1 MSFFSEER
9 SSELKDLFFESAAE
23 LLQALNEQ
31 GLELEQRPG
40 DAEVVR
46 CVRRTV
52 HTLKGD
58 SAACGY
64 SEISSLA
71 HELEDALTPELA
83 KSCGKRVAEVVLSA
97 ADTFEGMLSAYRTN
111 AALPSGAGVLA
122 EIRTLA
128 SKVNAPE
135 ISSVGP
141 AVKAQTRFEWSEYEK
156 ILLQDA
162 GRRGLKVVQLSLA
175 IDPNCKTRAI
185 AWQMIKNAL
194 QDLGTVLLMLPEDG
208 AGLEKMDNLFAALAS
223 SFDEEYIAKKCRIPM
238 VIGDVFVERLT
249 APDGQV
255 ATRATEA
262 PKVGPKL
269 AVAAVAAATGA
280 VFAETEDEIADA
292 PAEASTSSLSSVHE
306 STLRVDAEKIDA
318 VLNLV
323 GELIIGKSMLT
334 QSITEL
340 GKKHGRDPLHAKF
353 ADVLGFQ
360 ARVLADLQ
368 KSVMKV
374 RMVPVEQLFRRF
386 GRVVRD
392 VAKACNREVRLELA
406 GQTTDLDKSILDT
419 LAEPMAHLVR
429 NAISHGIENPEER
442 VAASKERFGT
452 IRLNAYH
459 QGNNVVIEVSDDGRG
474 IDRERVV
481 AKAIERGLINKD
493 EAAKLTEGEA
503 LNLIFHPGLSTA
515 EEVTS
520 VSGRGVGMDVVKSV
534 LERLKGAVSIE
545 TEVGQGSTF
554 YLKVPLTLA
563 IIKAL
568 MFRVAEKL
576 YALPLTS
583 VVEIV
588 RSTESE
594 IHRVDQ
600 HEVIRLRNEVLTV
613 VRLNHLDSAPEPTSK
628 MFVIVVAVGDRK
640 FGLTVDKLVGE
651 EELVIKALDDHL
663 VSTELVSGA
672 SILGDGTVVLIL
684 DVQAVVSTLGRKR
697 TPRTKTA
704 GAMA

>member
-9 SSELKDLFFESAAE
+9 ASELKDLFFESATE

-40 DAEVVR
+40 DVEVVR
-46 CVRRTV
+46 SVRRTV

-64 SEISSLA
+64 TALSELA

-83 KSCGKRVAEVVLSA
+83 KAVGKRVAEVVLNA
-97 ADTFEGMLSAYRTN
+97 ADIFQTMLNAYRN
-111 AALPSGAGVLA
+111 NSEAPSGAAVLA
-122 EIRTLA
+122 EIRGLV
-128 SKVNAPE
+128 SKSDTTEPAIVAPLQK
-135 ISSVGP
+135 
-141 AVKAQTRFEWSEYEK
+141 AVDKFEWSEYEK

-162 GRRGLKVVQLSLA
+162 GRRGLKVVQVSLA
-175 IDPNCKTRAI
+175 LDPNCKTRAV
-185 AWQMIKNAL
+185 AWQMVKNTF
-194 QDLGTVLLMLPEDG
+194 QDLGTVLLMLPEDA
-208 AGLEKMDNLFAALAS
+208 AGMEKTNNLFAALAS
-223 SFDEEYIAKKCRIPM
+223 SFDEAYIAKKCRIPT
-238 VIGDVFVERLT
+238 VIGDAFVLKF
-249 APDGQV
+249 AP
-255 ATRATEA
+255 T
-262 PKVGPKL
+262 
-269 AVAAVAAATGA
+269 VAAVPIIETVTVKAEEKAAPVPATL
-280 VFAETEDEIADA
+280 EIEADIDANEA
-292 PAEASTSSLSSVHE
+292 PAEVGTSLLTTAHE
-306 STLRVDAEKIDA
+306 TSLRVDAEKIDA

-334 QSITEL
+334 QSVNEL
-340 GKKHGRDPLHAKF
+340 GKKYGRDPLHAKF

-386 GRVVRD
+386 GRIVRD
-392 VAKACNREVRLELA
+392 VSKACGSEVRLELS
-406 GQTTDLDKSILDT
+406 GQSTDLDKSILDT

-429 NAISHGIENPEER
+429 NAISHGIESPEER
-442 VAASKERFGT
+442 AALGKERFGT
-452 IRLNAYH
+452 IHLNAYH

-481 AKAIERGLINKD
+481 NKAIERGLLQRE
-493 EAAKLTEGEA
+493 EARKLTEGEA

-520 VSGRGVGMDVVKSV
+520 VSGRGVGMDVVKTV
-534 LERLKGAVSIE
+534 LDRLKGTVSIE

-568 MFRVAEKL
+568 MFRVADKM
-576 YALPLTS
+576 YALPLNS
-583 VVEIV
+583 VLEIV
-588 RSTESE
+588 RATQTE

-600 HEVIRLRNEVLTV
+600 HEVIRLRNEVLTL
-613 VRLNHLDSAPEPTSK
+613 VRLNRLAESAETRSK
-628 MFVIVVAVGDRK
+628 IFVIVVALGDRK
-640 FGLTVDKLVGE
+640 FGLIVDTLVGE
-651 EELVIKALDDHL
+651 EELVIKALDHHL

-684 DVQAVVSTLGRKR
+684 DVQSVVAKLGRALPQAQSAG
-697 TPRTKTA
+697 TSA
-704 GAMA
+704 GASK

>member
-1 MSFFSEER
+1 VSFFSEER
-9 SSELKDLFFESAAE
+9 ASELKDLFFESATE

-46 CVRRTV
+46 GVRRTV

-64 SEISSLA
+64 TELSSLA

-83 KSCGKRVAEVVLSA
+83 KSRGTRVAEVVLSA
-97 ADTFEGMLSAYRTN
+97 ADTFQDMLNAYRGNSTP
-111 AALPSGAGVLA
+111 PSGASVLA
-122 EIRTLA
+122 EIRKLV
-128 SKVNAPE
+128 SKAESPELTIVAAP
-135 ISSVGP
+135 
-141 AVKAQTRFEWSEYEK
+141 VKASDKFEWSEYEK
-156 ILLQDA
+156 MVLQDA
-162 GRRGLKVVQLSLA
+162 ASRGLKVVQLSLA
-175 IDPNCKTRAI
+175 LDPTCKTRAV
-185 AWQMIKNAL
+185 AWQMVKNTF
-194 QDLGTVLLMLPEDG
+194 QDLGNVLLMLPEDG
-208 AGLEKMDNLFAALAS
+208 AGMEKVDNLFAALAS
-223 SFDEEYIAKKCRIPM
+223 SFDEEYIAKKCRIPT
-238 VIGDVFVERLT
+238 VIGDVVVERLVSGT
-249 APDGQV
+249 SVP
-255 ATRATEA
+255 
-262 PKVGPKL
+262 
-269 AVAAVAAATGA
+269 AVAEPAKPRAEQMPDATQ
-280 VFAETEDEIADA
+280 VIAETTPEPDADLVETGTASFSSA
-292 PAEASTSSLSSVHE
+292 PE

-323 GELIIGKSMLT
+323 GELIIGKSMLNQT
-334 QSITEL
+334 IIEFD
-340 GKKHGRDPLHAKF
+340 KKFGRDPLHAKF

-392 VAKACNREVRLELA
+392 VSKQCGREVRLELK

-429 NAISHGIENPEER
+429 NAIGHGIESPEER
-442 VAASKERFGT
+442 VAQGKERFGT
-452 IRLNAYH
+452 ITLNAYH

-474 IDRERVV
+474 IDRNKV
-481 AKAIERGLINKD
+481 INKATERDLISRD
-493 EAAKLTEGEA
+493 EAAKLTDGEA

-534 LERLKGAVSIE
+534 LDRLKGSVSIE

-588 RSTESE
+588 RANESE
-594 IHRVDQ
+594 IHCVDQ
-600 HEVIRLRNEVLTV
+600 HEVIRLRNEVLTL
-613 VRLNHLDSAPEPTSK
+613 VRLNRLTADHQPRPK
-628 MFVIVVAVGDRK
+628 IFVIVVALGDRK
-640 FGLTVDKLVGE
+640 FGLLVDKLVGE

-663 VSTELVSGA
+663 VSTDLVSGA

-684 DVQAVVSTLGRKR
+684 DVQSVISKLGRAK
-697 TPRTKTA
+697 PQAMKA
-704 GAMA
+704 GASA

>member
-1 MSFFSEER
+1 MSFFSEDR
-9 SSELKDLFFESAAE
+9 VSELKDLFFESATE

-31 GLELEQRPG
+31 GLELERRPQ

-46 CVRRTV
+46 SVRRTV

-64 SEISSLA
+64 TALSDLA

-83 KSCGKRVAEVVLSA
+83 KARGKRVAEVVLSA
-97 ADTFEGMLSAYRTN
+97 ADIFQDMLRAYRKN
-111 AALPSGAGVLA
+111 AEPSSGAGLLD
-122 EIRTLA
+122 EIRALV
-128 SKVNAPE
+128 SKTEAPE
-135 ISSVGP
+135 LVVLTP
-141 AVKAQTRFEWSEYEK
+141 AKKAIETFEWSEYEK

-162 GRRGLKVVQLSLA
+162 GRRGLKVLQVSLA
-175 IDPNCKTRAI
+175 VDPNCNTRAI
-185 AWQMIKNAL
+185 AWQMVKNTF
-194 QDLGTVLLMLPEDG
+194 QDLGTVLLMLPED
-208 AGLEKMDNLFAALAS
+208 AASMEKVDNLFAAIAS
-223 SFDEEYIAKKCRIPM
+223 SFDETHIAKKCRIPM
-238 VIGDVFVERLT
+238 VICDVFVERFG
-249 APDGQV
+249 AADAAQV
-255 ATRATEA
+255 AA
-262 PKVGPKL
+262 PVVEEVVTTKANASLPVEE
-269 AVAAVAAATGA
+269 VASESEPEIGAASISA
-280 VFAETEDEIADA
+280 A
-292 PAEASTSSLSSVHE
+292 PE

-334 QSITEL
+334 QSISEFD
-340 GKKHGRDPLHAKF
+340 KKFGRDPLHAKF

-386 GRVVRD
+386 GRIVRD
-392 VAKACNREVRLELA
+392 VAKACGREVRLELA

-429 NAISHGIENPEER
+429 NAISHGIESPDER
-442 VAASKERFGT
+442 VAAGKERFGT
-452 IRLNAYH
+452 IKLNAYH

-474 IDRERVV
+474 IDREKVV
-481 AKAIERGLINKD
+481 KKAVERGIIQAG
-493 EAAKLTEGEA
+493 EAKNLTEGEA
-503 LNLIFHPGLSTA
+503 LNLIFHSGLSTA
-515 EEVTS
+515 EEITS
-520 VSGRGVGMDVVKSV
+520 VAGRGVGMDVVKTV
-534 LERLKGAVSIE
+534 LDRLKGSIAIE

-568 MFRVAEKL
+568 MFRSAQKL
-576 YALPLTS
+576 YAVPLTS
-583 VVEIV
+583 VVEII
-588 RSTESE
+588 RATEAE
-594 IHRVDQ
+594 IHKVDQ
-600 HEVIRLRNEVLTV
+600 HEVLRLRNEVLTL
-613 VRLNHLDSAPEPTSK
+613 VRLNRLAAQAEKTSK
-628 MFVIVVAVGDRK
+628 IFVIVVAIGDRK
-640 FGLTVDKLVGE
+640 FGLLVDKLVGE
-651 EELVIKALDDHL
+651 EELVIKALDHHL

-684 DVQAVVSTLGRKR
+684 DVQAVVSKLGRAR
-697 TPRTKTA
+697 TQDIKSA

>member
-9 SSELKDLFFESAAE
+9 ASELKDLFFESAAE

-64 SEISSLA
+64 TEISSLA

-83 KSCGKRVAEVVLSA
+83 KSRGTRVAEVVLSA
-97 ADTFEGMLSAYRTN
+97 ADIFEGMLNAYRTN
-111 AALPSGAGVLA
+111 GTPPSGTNVLA
-122 EIRTLA
+122 EIRALA
-128 SKVNAPE
+128 SKTSAPE
-135 ISSVGP
+135 ISVVMP
-141 AVKAQTRFEWSEYEK
+141 MVKAQTNFEWSEYEK

-185 AWQMIKNAL
+185 AWQMVKNAL

-208 AGLEKMDNLFAALAS
+208 AGLEKVDNLFAALAS

-238 VIGDVFVERLT
+238 VIGDVVVERLS
-249 APDGQV
+249 APETYAATPV
-255 ATRATEA
+255 AA
-262 PKVGPKL
+262 PKVQEKP
-269 AVAAVAAATGA
+269 AVSVVASAAKPVP
-280 VFAETEDEIADA
+280 AETEDETTDS
-292 PAEASTSSLSSVHE
+292 PVETASASLSSSHE

-353 ADVLGFQ
+353 SDVLGFQ

-392 VAKACNREVRLELA
+392 VARACNREVKLDLA

-429 NAISHGIENPEER
+429 NAISHGIESPEER
-442 VAASKERFGT
+442 VAAGKDRFGT
-452 IRLNAYH
+452 IQLNAYH

-474 IDRERVV
+474 IDRKRVV
-481 AKAIERGLINKD
+481 AKAIERGLIQRD

-534 LERLKGAVSIE
+534 LERLKGTVSIE

-600 HEVIRLRNEVLTV
+600 NEVIRLRNEVLTL
-613 VRLNHLDSAPEPTSK
+613 VRLNRLDAKHQSASK
-628 MFVIVVAVGDRK
+628 MFVIVVALGDRK
-640 FGLTVDKLVGE
+640 FGLAVDKLVGE

-684 DVQAVVSTLGRKR
+684 DVQAVVSTLGRSR
-697 TPRTKTA
+697 TQQTRSA
-704 GAMA
+704 GATA

>member
-1 MSFFSEER
+1 MSFFSEDR
-9 SSELKDLFFESAAE
+9 VSELKDLFFESAAE

-31 GLELEQRPG
+31 GLELERRPT

-46 CVRRTV
+46 SVRRTV

-64 SEISSLA
+64 TALSDLA

-83 KSCGKRVAEVVLSA
+83 KARGKRVAEVVLGA
-97 ADTFEGMLSAYRTN
+97 ADVFQDMLRAYRKN
-111 AALPSGAGVLA
+111 SEPPSGAGLFA
-122 EIRTLA
+122 EIRALV
-128 SKVNAPE
+128 SRIEAPE
-135 ISSVGP
+135 LTVLAP
-141 AVKAQTRFEWSEYEK
+141 AKKAINKFEWSEYEK

-162 GRRGLKVVQLSLA
+162 GRRGLKVLQLSLA
-175 IDPNCKTRAI
+175 VDPNCTTRAV
-185 AWQMIKNAL
+185 AWQMVKNTF
-194 QDLGTVLLMLPEDG
+194 QDLGTVLLMLPED
-208 AGLEKMDNLFAALAS
+208 AASMEKVDNLFAAIAS
-223 SFDEEYIAKKCRIPM
+223 SFDAEHVAKKCRIPM
-238 VIGDVFVERLT
+238 VICDVVVERLS
-249 APDGQV
+249 AS
-255 ATRATEA
+255 EA
-262 PKVGPKL
+262 PP
-269 AVAAVAAATGA
+269 VAA
-280 VFAETEDEIADA
+280 EMEKKDEAKVVPSLPVEEASNDGE
-292 PAEASTSSLSSVHE
+292 PAELGTASLSAAPE

-334 QSITEL
+334 QSISEFD
-340 GKKHGRDPLHAKF
+340 KKFGRDPLHAKF

-386 GRVVRD
+386 GRIVRD
-392 VAKACNREVRLELA
+392 VAKACGREVRLELA
-406 GQTTDLDKSILDT
+406 GQNTDLDKSILDT
-419 LAEPMAHLVR
+419 LAEPIAHLVR
-429 NAISHGIENPEER
+429 NAISHGIESPEER
-442 VAASKERFGT
+442 AVAGKERFGT
-452 IRLNAYH
+452 VRLNAYH

-474 IDRERVV
+474 IDREKVIK
-481 AKAIERGLINKD
+481 KAIERGIIQAG
-493 EAAKLTEGEA
+493 EAKNLTEGEA
-503 LNLIFHPGLSTA
+503 LNLIFHSGLSTA

-520 VSGRGVGMDVVKSV
+520 VAGRGVGMDVVKTV
-534 LERLKGAVSIE
+534 LDRLKGSVAIE

-568 MFRVAEKL
+568 MFRSAEKL
-576 YALPLTS
+576 YAVPLTS

-588 RSTESE
+588 RATEAE

-600 HEVIRLRNEVLTV
+600 HEVLRLRNEVLTL
-613 VRLNHLDSAPEPTSK
+613 VRLNRLSGQSEKKSK
-628 MFVIVVAVGDRK
+628 IFVVVVAVGDRK
-640 FGLTVDKLVGE
+640 FGLLVDKLVGE
-651 EELVIKALDDHL
+651 EELVIKALDHHL

-684 DVQAVVSTLGRKR
+684 DVQAVVSKLGRAR
-697 TPRTKTA
+697 TQEIKSA
-704 GAMA
+704 GATA